1 MNHLLNLVKLASSFP
16 KEINLGFPNSC
27 VLSSHLSF
35 PRARNLELLCPLF
48 MLAFPQARLFFPRTN
63 FGSFDGLLKKVR
75 FYGQL
80 TQKNTYSTKSQS
92 TAKPNNVPFSWHI
105 YTIFWY
111 SLSWKKNWIG
121 PFSKRNLYMLLST
134 VSVMHVYVAE
144 KFFFNNFFYM
154 NYDMAFRREG
164 LKIWNFVQT
173 CKEDCDIL
181 PTDWSNLNVSSNQML
196 LTVLKTWIDFV

>member
-1 MNHLLNLVKLASSFP
+1 MNPLLNLVKLASSFP

-92 TAKPNNVPFSWHI
+92 TAKPNNVPFS
-105 YTIFWY
+105 
-111 SLSWKKNWIG
+111 
-121 PFSKRNLYMLLST
+121 
-134 VSVMHVYVAE
+134 
-144 KFFFNNFFYM
+144 
-154 NYDMAFRREG
+154 
-164 LKIWNFVQT
+164 
-173 CKEDCDIL
+173 
-181 PTDWSNLNVSSNQML
+181 
-196 LTVLKTWIDFV
+196 

>member
-92 TAKPNNVPFSWHI
+92 TAKPNNQCWTVGA
-105 YTIFWY
+105 IFTFG
-111 SLSWKKNWIG
+111 SSRMFG
-121 PFSKRNLYMLLST
+121 
-134 VSVMHVYVAE
+134 HE
-144 KFFFNNFFYM
+144 KLRPSAVDRSRSRRINNC
-154 NYDMAFRREG
+154 
-164 LKIWNFVQT
+164 KT
-173 CKEDCDIL
+173 CVIKVLI
-181 PTDWSNLNVSSNQML
+181 SNQSNE
-196 LTVLKTWIDFV
+196 IDEFYEFYEIEHKVMNSCLHLV

>member
-16 KEINLGFPNSC
+16 KEINLELPNSC

-48 MLAFPQARLFFPRTN
+48 MLAFPQARLFFPRTK

-105 YTIFWY
+105 YRGWA
-111 SLSWKKNWIG
+111 KKKYTTDFQAGSNILG
-121 PFSKRNLYMLLST
+121 QSSSK
-134 VSVMHVYVAE
+134 V
-144 KFFFNNFFYM
+144 
-154 NYDMAFRREG
+154 FR
-164 LKIWNFVQT
+164 
-173 CKEDCDIL
+173 
-181 PTDWSNLNVSSNQML
+181 
-196 LTVLKTWIDFV
+196 